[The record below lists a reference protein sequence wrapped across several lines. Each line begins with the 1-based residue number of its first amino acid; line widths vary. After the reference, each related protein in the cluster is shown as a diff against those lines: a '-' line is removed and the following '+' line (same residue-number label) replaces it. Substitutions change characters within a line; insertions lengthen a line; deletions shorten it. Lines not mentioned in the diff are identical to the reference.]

1 MDSTSGTLHPGAQVT
16 RSFCFW
22 PDFVPAPE
30 QLDEEVMNR
39 FGDFLE
45 AHVEP
50 GPGSMRSDGLS
61 GIHGD
66 RT

>member
-1 MDSTSGTLHPGAQVT
+1 MDSTSGTPHPWAQVT
-16 RSFCFW
+16 RSFCLW

-30 QLDEEVMNR
+30 RLDEEVMNR

-45 AHVEP
+45 AHVEH
-50 GPGSMRSDGLS
+50 GLS